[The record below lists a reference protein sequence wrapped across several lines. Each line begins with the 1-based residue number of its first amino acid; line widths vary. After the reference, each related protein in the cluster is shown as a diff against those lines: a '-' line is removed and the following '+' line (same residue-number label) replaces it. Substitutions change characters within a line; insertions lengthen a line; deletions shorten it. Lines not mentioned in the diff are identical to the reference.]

1 MSVTFSSALYYPY
14 IDIRNERWLRSAALF
29 WDSIRT
35 IVPVSHR
42 NPYSSEFARDLND
55 EGILFP
61 VRVQSDMEEIE
72 NITDVVMD
80 YITDPASTGVIFS
93 TDNNSTHRI
102 HPEKMC
108 REFREWANI
117 HPEKLPYIINSHFE
131 RALDGDGWYNVSPGF
146 VNFYMTLL
154 ASRLSERLGL
164 GLVTESSSA
173 DQLAIAVHKGKP
185 LGSKE
190 PELFRQRRMG
200 RHFEAFGPRRSL
212 PTEIVPGLLIDTVV
226 QGITLPEHLS
236 VQELL
241 KFKRDHKEELA
252 LFRREINRL
261 ATDMPKEASL
271 EALRQAV
278 ADQYGAQV
286 LPAMRS
292 LKQSLRAQKWD
303 TALNGFL
310 KISFFSAAPTSA
322 AILAGIPNSVA
333 LIAGIGVSIT
343 ASAVLLANQQQ
354 RIHTENPYSYLL
366 SLERQW

>member
-1 MSVTFSSALYYPY
+1 MPVTFSSALYYPY
-14 IDIRNERWLRSAALF
+14 IDIRNERWLRRAALF
-29 WDSIRT
+29 WHSIRT

-42 NPYSSEFARDLND
+42 DPYSSEFARDLND
-55 EGILFP
+55 QGFLAPI
-61 VRVQSDMEEIE
+61 RVQSDMEEIKD
-72 NITDVVMD
+72 ITDVVMD
-80 YITDPASTGVIFS
+80 YITDPASAGVIFA
-93 TDNNSTHRI
+93 TDKSPTRRI

-117 HPEKLPYIINSHFE
+117 HPEKLPHIINSHFE
-131 RALDGDGWYNVSPGF
+131 RALDGDGWYRVSPGF
-146 VNFYMTLL
+146 ANFYMTLL

-185 LGSKE
+185 LGSTE

-212 PTEIVPGLLIDTVV
+212 PTEVVPGLLIDTVV
-226 QGITLPEHLS
+226 QGIVLPEHLS

-241 KFKRDHKEELA
+241 KFKLDHKEELA

-261 ATDMPKEASL
+261 ATDMPKEASV

-278 ADQYGAQV
+278 ADQYDAQV

-303 TALNGFL
+303 AALNGFL
-310 KISFFSAAPTSA
+310 KISFFSVASNSA
-322 AILAGIPNSVA
+322 AILAGIPNAFA
-333 LIAGIGVSIT
+333 LIAGIGISMTV
-343 ASAVLLANQQQ
+343 SAVLFAHQQ
-354 RIHTENPYSYLL
+354 RRIYTENPYSYLL
-366 SLERQW
+366 SLDRQW